1 MTDMHKQYTMED
13 VENLQES
20 LKERLFLNK
29 SRQIFEELLLTR
41 WEYHCDPD
49 FEINEDTGEYEDEL
63 VHMAWIGYYLAWNK
77 WSK

>member
-1 MTDMHKQYTMED
+1 MTDLRMQYTMED
-13 VENLQES
+13 VENLQVS
-20 LKERLFLNK
+20 LKERGFVNK

-41 WEYHCDPD
+41 WEYIQDPD

-63 VHMAWIGYYLAWNK
+63 VRMAWLGYYLAWNK